1 MEKYRTEKKDKKN
14 DIDKVIRKAL
24 SCGEI
29 VSFISR
35 RGSGDL
41 FVKFTRTTLN
51 NSRYYGIWERDLLD
65 GKWHLLQFGG
75 KKEVEPEWNDF
86 IGFWSKQG
94 EKISRMV
101 A

>member
-1 MEKYRTEKKDKKN
+1 MKKYRKERKGKKI
-14 DIDKVIRKAL
+14 DINKDIRKAL

-29 VSFISR
+29 VSSISR

-41 FVKFTRTTLN
+41 FVKYTRTFLN
-51 NSRYYGIWERDLLD
+51 NSRYYGIWERDLLE

-75 KKEVEPEWNDF
+75 KQEVEPGWKEFVNSWKDNGYNN
-86 IGFWSKQG
+86 IKL
-94 EKISRMV
+94 I